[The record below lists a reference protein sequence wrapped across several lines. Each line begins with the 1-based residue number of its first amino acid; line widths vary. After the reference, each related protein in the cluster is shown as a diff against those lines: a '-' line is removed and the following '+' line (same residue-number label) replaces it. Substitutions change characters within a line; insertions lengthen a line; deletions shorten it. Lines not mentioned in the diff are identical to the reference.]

1 MEGNKLKILTVVGA
15 RPQIIKAAAI
25 SRAVKMSFAGRI
37 SEKILHTGQHYDTNM
52 SEVFFSELGIPAPD
66 YNLNVGSGMHGSQT
80 ALMIS
85 GIEKV
90 LLAEKPDLLI
100 LFGDTN
106 STLAGAVAAS
116 KLHVPVA
123 HIEAGLRSFNK
134 SMPEEINRIMCDHA
148 STWLFVPTLAGL
160 KNLKREGFAVAD
172 SMFAEKII
180 EKENQDANTSSL
192 SGVNV
197 EILPKL
203 ISVNTICNKTEKS
216 TRNSTENLNA
226 NPTENPTAILNGNQI
241 ENSTQNSSEI
251 LIGNP
256 TENLTGNPIGNSIP
270 SNSAASEDLQ
280 CDFKDLNVN
289 VYQSI
294 TIDNPGVY
302 HTGDVM
308 YDNSLFFSDVA
319 EERAPLNGILRK
331 VFEDAYRRPSAVD
344 RASEWHLKKGEYIL
358 ATIHRDNNTD
368 NPERLNAIFKA
379 LADIAEGV
387 AGKEGI
393 TVVVPLHPRTEKM
406 LEKIL
411 DPVLY
416 ERVVKLRDRIDSG
429 DFLNGTLS
437 DNPGIILLPP
447 ASFFEM
453 ISLEKGARMVITD
466 SGGVQKEAFFFRRP
480 CLILRHETEW
490 VEIVECGAAKLVDAD
505 YNSIIDGYFEFLR
518 KKVVYPEIFGDGR
531 AAEKILSIIS
541 GTDFSK

>member
-25 SRAVKMSFAGRI
+25 SRAIRISFAGRI
-37 SEKILHTGQHYDTNM
+37 TEKILHTGQHYDTNM

-66 YNLNVGSGMHGSQT
+66 YNLNVGSGAHGSQT

-90 LLAEKPDLLI
+90 LIAEKPDLLV

-106 STLAGAVAAS
+106 STLAGAIAAS

-134 SMPEEINRIMCDHA
+134 AMPEEINRIMCDHA
-148 STWLFVPTLAGL
+148 STWLFVPTIAGL
-160 KNLKREGFAVAD
+160 TNLKREGFNVDD
-172 SMFAEKII
+172 SRIAK
-180 EKENQDANTSSL
+180 K
-192 SGVNV
+192 NV
-197 EILPKL
+197 
-203 ISVNTICNKTEKS
+203 
-216 TRNSTENLNA
+216 
-226 NPTENPTAILNGNQI
+226 
-241 ENSTQNSSEI
+241 
-251 LIGNP
+251 
-256 TENLTGNPIGNSIP
+256 
-270 SNSAASEDLQ
+270 
-280 CDFKDLNVN
+280 
-289 VYQSI
+289 

-308 YDNSLFFSDVA
+308 YDNSLYFSDVA
-319 EERAPLNGILRK
+319 DEKAPLSGILRK
-331 VFEDAYRRPSAVD
+331 VFEDGFRRLSAAD
-344 RASEWHLKKGEYIL
+344 RASEWRLKKGEYIL

-368 NPERLNAIFKA
+368 NSERLNTIFKA

-387 AGKEGI
+387 

-406 LEKIL
+406 LEKVL
-411 DPVLY
+411 DPLLY
-416 ERVVKLRDRIDSG
+416 ERVVRLRERIDSG
-429 DFLNGTLS
+429 DFMGGALS
-437 DNPGIILLPP
+437 DNPGILLLPP

-453 ISLEKGARMVITD
+453 ISLEKGARLVITD
-466 SGGVQKEAFFFRRP
+466 SGGVQKESFFFRKP

-490 VEIVECGAAKLVDAD
+490 IEIVECGAAKLVDAD
-505 YNSIIDGYFEFLR
+505 YNSIIDGYSEFLM
-518 KKVVYPEIFGDGR
+518 KKVVYPDIFGDGR

>member
-1 MEGNKLKILTVVGA
+1 MFGFFIFAQMEEKKLKILTVVGA

-25 SRAVKMSFAGRI
+25 SRAIKSSFFGKI
-37 SEKILHTGQHYDTNM
+37 SEKILHTGQHYDANM

-66 YNLNVGSGMHGSQT
+66 FNLNVGSGTHGSQT

-90 LLAEKPDLLI
+90 LIAEKPDLLI

-148 STWLFVPTLAGL
+148 STWLFVPTIAGL
-160 KNLKREGFAVAD
+160 TNLKGEGFDVDDFSIAQ
-172 SMFAEKII
+172 K
-180 EKENQDANTSSL
+180 K
-192 SGVNV
+192 VN
-197 EILPKL
+197 
-203 ISVNTICNKTEKS
+203 
-216 TRNSTENLNA
+216 
-226 NPTENPTAILNGNQI
+226 
-241 ENSTQNSSEI
+241 
-251 LIGNP
+251 
-256 TENLTGNPIGNSIP
+256 
-270 SNSAASEDLQ
+270 
-280 CDFKDLNVN
+280 
-289 VYQSI
+289 
-294 TIDNPGVY
+294 IDNPGVY
-302 HTGDVM
+302 HTGDIM

-319 EERAPLNGILRK
+319 DEKAPLSGILRK
-331 VFEDAYRRPSAVD
+331 VFEEGFKQLSAAD
-344 RASEWHLKKGEYIL
+344 RAGEWHLKKGEYVL

-387 AGKEGI
+387 

-411 DPVLY
+411 EPMLY

-429 DFLNGTLS
+429 DFLTGSMS
-437 DNPGIILLPP
+437 DNPGILLLPP

-466 SGGVQKEAFFFRRP
+466 SGGVQKEAFFFNKP
-480 CLILRHETEW
+480 CLILRRETEW
-490 VEIVECGAAKLVDAD
+490 VEIVECGAARLVDAD
-505 YNSIIDGYFEFLR
+505 YDSIIDGYSDFLNKR
-518 KKVVYPEIFGDGR
+518 VIYPEIFGDGR
-531 AAEKILSIIS
+531 AAEKILGIIC